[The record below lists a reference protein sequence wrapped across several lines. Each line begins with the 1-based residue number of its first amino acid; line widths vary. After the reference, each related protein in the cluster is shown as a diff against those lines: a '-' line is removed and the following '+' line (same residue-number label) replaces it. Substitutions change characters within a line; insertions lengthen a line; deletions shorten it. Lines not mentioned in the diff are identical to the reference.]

1 MVRCLTPSAW
11 AISAMVNFYFLKD
24 GARAGAAFVV
34 PV

>member
-11 AISAMVNFYFLKD
+11 AISAMANLYFLKAR
-24 GARAGAAFVV
+24 ARAGAAFVV